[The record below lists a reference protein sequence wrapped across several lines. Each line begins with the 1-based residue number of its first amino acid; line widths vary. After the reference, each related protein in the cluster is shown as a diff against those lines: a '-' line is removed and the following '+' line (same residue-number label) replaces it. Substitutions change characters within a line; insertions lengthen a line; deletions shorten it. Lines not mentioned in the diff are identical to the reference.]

1 MKRYLKG
8 AVTLMALSLASPTLA
23 NDIVVAATGGAFEEA
38 LKEAY
43 VAPFE
48 EATGLKVI
56 MASQD
61 STVGPLK
68 AQVEAGNVKWDI
80 VFLAPIDS
88 EVAKAEGLLQ
98 PIDYNIVNADGLREG
113 AAKPER
119 LAALYSASVVAWNSD
134 AFQAVG
140 GSNALFDV
148 ANYPGKRAIRSSTPY
163 GILEIALLADGVSA
177 EDLYPLDLDRA
188 FAKLDEIK
196 DEIIFYSANEQGV
209 QLLASGQAQIGVIP
223 NGRAFKANSDGLD
236 INYTFNGGV
245 NFIDYWVVPAGA
257 KNSDN
262 AMKFLNFV
270 TNAQGQEVI
279 GNRMGYGGSNPA
291 ADKAYSSDH
300 LKHMP
305 TAPDNSKSLIT
316 LDSDWWAQ
324 NLKPVF
330 SRWQAWIVE

>member
-1 MKRYLKG
+1 MNNYLKG
-8 AVTLMALSLASPTLA
+8 AVAVVALTVASSALAEDL
-23 NDIVVAATGGAFEEA
+23 VVAATGGAFEVL

-43 VAPFE
+43 VKPFE
-48 EATGLKVI
+48 EATGLTVV

-68 AQVEAGNVKWDI
+68 AQVEAGNIKWD
-80 VFLAPIDS
+80 VVYLAPIDS
-88 EVAKAEGLLQ
+88 EVAKADGLVQ
-98 PIDYNIVNADGLREG
+98 PIDYNVVQAEGLREG

-119 LAALYSASVVAWNSD
+119 LAALYSASVVAWNSG
-134 AFQAVG
+134 AFQGVE
-140 GSNALFDV
+140 GSKALFDLK
-148 ANYPGKRAIRSSTPY
+148 NYPGKRAIRSSTPY

-209 QLLASGQAQIGVIP
+209 QLLSSGQAKIGVIP
-223 NGRAFKANSDGLD
+223 NGRAFKASSEGVD
-236 INYTFNGGV
+236 ISYTFNGGV
-245 NFIDYWVVPAGA
+245 NFIDYWVVPKGA
-257 KNSDN
+257 KNQEN

-270 TNAQGQEVI
+270 TQAKGQQTV
-279 GNRMGYGGSNPA
+279 GNVMAYGGSNPA
-291 ADKAYSSDH
+291 ADETYSPDIM
-300 LKHMP
+300 KHMP
-305 TAPDNSKSLIT
+305 TAPENSKGLIT
-316 LDSDWWAQ
+316 LDSDWWSQ